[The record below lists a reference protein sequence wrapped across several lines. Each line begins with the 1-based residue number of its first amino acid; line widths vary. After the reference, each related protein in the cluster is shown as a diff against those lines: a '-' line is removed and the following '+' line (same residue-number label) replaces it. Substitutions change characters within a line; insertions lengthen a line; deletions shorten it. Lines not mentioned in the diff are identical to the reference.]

1 MRWST
6 DKSLIVHY
14 LLSFYYGAVAQLF
27 DSVLSPA
34 SGAVTLHVL
43 ESWEFR
49 AVDTHVL
56 VGHCFGGFDALCSGP
71 CGHWSFLALY
81 ELSVFSPALRRQ
93 VS

>member
-14 LLSFYYGAVAQLF
+14 LLSFYYGAVAQFF

-56 VGHCFGGFDALCSGP
+56 GRTLLWWF
-71 CGHWSFLALY
+71 
-81 ELSVFSPALRRQ
+81 
-93 VS
+93 